1 MDCRN
6 ILLCFL
12 ENAIYK
18 ELKACKICNINSI
31 VKNEPNSNWNTRT
44 ERVNDCHKLHLRVR
58 PSNVTSITFP
68 IPCHFSLS
76 TKATCI
82 VLFSLVDKYSIY
94 LKMEIVPLIF
104 PFTTMPWAINQK
116 QQKKLLFSLC
126 TTPFYNYI
134 FNRKNCEYPSLRFTK
149 QIIALL
155 SQHFS
160 F

>member
-1 MDCRN
+1 MYQNFQMFNN
-6 ILLCFL
+6 I
-12 ENAIYK
+12 K
-18 ELKACKICNINSI
+18 SI
-31 VKNEPNSNWNTRT
+31 EGNEPNSNWDTWT
-44 ERVNDCHKLHLRVR
+44 ERVNDCYKLHLWLG
-58 PSNVTSITFP
+58 PSNVMSKSFP
-68 IPCHFSLS
+68 IPCHFSSS
-76 TKATCI
+76 TKSTCI
-82 VLFSLVDKYSIY
+82 VLFGLVDKYSIY

-134 FNRKNCEYPSLRFTK
+134 FNRKNGEYPSLRFDK

-155 SQHFS
+155 LQHFS